1 MNFWAITIY
10 SNLWFGHLKREFCII
25 KYIPIF
31 KIELRFC
38 LTHTIF
44 EWNSKFKI
52 TVHHRQIAQSNLKCV
67 GYYTLFYLKL
77 PNNSFTLQ
85 SCCWKTY
92 IWRWKKRECD
102 SRVSYLPLDEMFD
115 IHNLYH
121 YQHHQTIIMLN
132 VMTVKSVDH
141 G

>member
-1 MNFWAITIY
+1 MIWLTPTISKLNF
-10 SNLWFGHLKREFCII
+10 E
-25 KYIPIF
+25 F
-31 KIELRFC
+31 KIP
-38 LTHTIF
+38 
-44 EWNSKFKI
+44 
-52 TVHHRQIAQSNLKCV
+52 VHQRQIAQSNLKCV

-77 PNNSFTLQ
+77 PNNSFSRVVEKHTFEDE
-85 SCCWKTY
+85 
-92 IWRWKKRECD
+92 KKECD